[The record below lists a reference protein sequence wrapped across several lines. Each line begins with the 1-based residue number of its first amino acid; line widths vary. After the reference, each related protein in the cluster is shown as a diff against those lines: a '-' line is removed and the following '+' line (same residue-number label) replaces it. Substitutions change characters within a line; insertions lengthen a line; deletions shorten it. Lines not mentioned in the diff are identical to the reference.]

1 MSPSPDP
8 SPDSAPGSAP
18 DSSPGSADATAPR
31 DPAAYRP
38 RPLLGVSFWAMIAF
52 AVLCVLAGVAI
63 ANFGP
68 RLLLPKPSIGP
79 PGQAAS
85 TVETPQGGALTPAA
99 NAPAVAALPTPDVAR
114 LDARVASLEGR
125 QAQMSRAA
133 AAVLAAAAVAEAS
146 QSSGPFVEAL
156 ASLRALTPPS
166 AELQA
171 LARLSTA
178 GAPSRAAL
186 AASFPQA
193 AARAASAAQAP
204 GEGAGLRA
212 RIVYALSRVVSLRRV
227 GDVAGAGA
235 DAVLARAERQVED
248 GDLDRALHTLDALP
262 PAARE
267 AMADWRGRAE
277 RRTEI
282 DRNAA
287 ALRAR
292 ALRGLVGEAAVGEAG
307 AGG

>member
-1 MSPSPDP
+1 MSRPSDP
-8 SPDSAPGSAP
+8 SDTPAPK
-18 DSSPGSADATAPR
+18 
-31 DPAAYRP
+31 DPAAWRP
-38 RPLLGVSFWAMIAF
+38 RPLLGASFWAMIAF

-63 ANFGP
+63 ASFGP
-68 RLLLPKPSIGP
+68 RLLLPKPSTGVRAQGVP
-79 PGQAAS
+79 TAEPQPGGNAA
-85 TVETPQGGALTPAA
+85 PAA
-99 NAPAVAALPTPDVAR
+99 AAAEPALAAAGPTPDVAR
-114 LDARVASLEGR
+114 LSARVASLEGR

-133 AAVLAAAAVAEAS
+133 AAVLAAAAVAQAA
-146 QSSGPFVEAL
+146 QSTGPFAEAL

-166 AELQA
+166 PELQA
-171 LARLSTA
+171 LARLSIA

-186 AASFPQA
+186 AASFPQSA
-193 AARAASAAQAP
+193 AHAASAAQAP
-204 GEGAGLRA
+204 AEGAGLRA

-248 GDLDRALHTLDALP
+248 GDLERALHTLDTLP

-287 ALRAR
+287 ELRAR
-292 ALRGLVGEAAVGEAG
+292 ALRALGGETGVGEAG

>member
-1 MSPSPDP
+1 MSRPSDP
-8 SPDSAPGSAP
+8 SDTPAPK
-18 DSSPGSADATAPR
+18 
-31 DPAAYRP
+31 DPVAWRP
-38 RPLLGVSFWAMIAF
+38 RPLLGASFWAMIAF

-63 ANFGP
+63 ASFGP
-68 RLLLPKPSIGP
+68 RLLLPRPSTGTGAHGVP
-79 PGQAAS
+79 A
-85 TVETPQGGALTPAA
+85 VETLTRAAATPAA
-99 NAPAVAALPTPDVAR
+99 VAPVALPTAGPTPDMAR

-125 QAQMSRAA
+125 QAQISRAA
-133 AAVLAAAAVAEAS
+133 AAVLAAAAVADAA
-146 QSSGPFVEAL
+146 QSAGPFAEAL

-171 LARLSTA
+171 LARLSIA

-287 ALRAR
+287 ELRAR

>member
-1 MSPSPDP
+1 MSPPSDPAPDP
-8 SPDSAPGSAP
+8 
-18 DSSPGSADATAPR
+18 ADLTAPK

-38 RPLLGVSFWAMIAF
+38 RPLLGASFWAMIAF

-68 RLLLPKPSIGP
+68 SLLLPKPATGTRAQ
-79 PGQAAS
+79 GAS
-85 TVETPQGGALTPAA
+85 TVETSPGGATPAA
-99 NAPAVAALPTPDVAR
+99 AAPAAATVTGPTPDVAR
-114 LDARVASLEGR
+114 LNARVASLEGR

-133 AAVLAAAAVAEAS
+133 AAVLAAATLAEAS
-146 QSSGPFVEAL
+146 QSSGPFAEAL

-227 GDVAGAGA
+227 GDVPGAGA

-248 GDLDRALHTLDALP
+248 GDLDRALRTLDGLP
-262 PAARE
+262 PTARE

-282 DRNAA
+282 DRDAA

-292 ALRGLVGEAAVGEAG
+292 ALQALIGETGVGGAGPAGTG